1 MSKPVDTIAAPAAQ
15 SSSQK
20 SLIAALVE
28 QMRRHA
34 PFDRM
39 ERDHLALMAERFR
52 LGYYAKGEVLI
63 GPGQAPP
70 DRLFVIKQGVV
81 LGEQDVA
88 RVEHDSAF
96 WELGPWDS
104 FPLGALL
111 AKRPVASVYRAK
123 EDTFCYELP
132 VEEFRK
138 LLHLSEP
145 FHDFCT
151 RRLASLLEQSK
162 HIIQAQYARTTTEQQ
177 SMNSPLSAVIRR
189 SPVSCTA
196 DTSVEAVLRTMKG
209 RNIGSMIVA
218 DAGDVPTGI
227 FTLHDVLDR
236 VALARLDLSTT
247 IGEVMTQG
255 LITLPPRSYAYEA
268 ALAMIRHGIR
278 HVLVTDEETGRL
290 EGVISERD
298 LFSLQKVGLRQISA
312 AIRRAE
318 DVGSLCQSAHDIRQ
332 FAINMLAQGV
342 GSEQLTE
349 IISTF
354 NDLLTAR
361 VIELTVADMGLDQ
374 TPLVGR
380 FCWLA
385 LGSEGRYE
393 QTLSTDQDNGIIFEL
408 PDGWTADQARE
419 QLLPFARRINESLDK
434 CGFPLCK
441 GGVMASNPP
450 WCLSLEEWRG
460 TFANWIQRGDGPTLL
475 NASIFFDFRPLWGE
489 ASLCAALRDWLNGY
503 VVQYR
508 MFLRLMVINALDNRP
523 PLGVVRDFVTR
534 GEGNTLDLKLN
545 GTTPFVDAARV
556 MALYAGS
563 GETGTIPRLRA
574 IGKHWNLEEPEVEG
588 WVESFLYIQ
597 MLRLRAQYEKLQ
609 RGETMDNN
617 VDPDSLND
625 LDRRILKESFRQARK
640 LQALMEKSFQF

>member
-1 MSKPVDTIAAPAAQ
+1 MSTTVDTPTPAAQ
-15 SSSQK
+15 TSTQR
-20 SLIAALVE
+20 SLVAALVE
-28 QMRRHA
+28 QMMRQA

-39 ERDHLALMAERFR
+39 ERDHLAFMAERFK

-63 GPGQAPP
+63 GPGRAPP
-70 DRLFVIKQGVV
+70 DRLFIIKQGVV

-88 RVEHDSAF
+88 RAEHDTAF
-96 WELGPWDS
+96 WELGPWES

-132 VEEFRK
+132 EADFRK
-138 LLHLSEP
+138 ILHLSEP

-177 SMNSPLSAVIRR
+177 SMNSPLSAVIRHT
-189 SPVSCTA
+189 PVSCSG
-196 DTSVEAVLRTMKG
+196 DTPMVDVLRTMKA

-218 DAGDVPTGI
+218 GENGIPTGI

-236 VALARLDLSTT
+236 VALARLDLTT
-247 IGEVMTQG
+247 PIRDVMTQG
-255 LITLPPRSYAYEA
+255 LITLPPRAYAHEA

-278 HVLVTDEETGRL
+278 HVLVTDEESGEL
-290 EGVISERD
+290 VGVISERD

-312 AIRRAE
+312 AIRRAA
-318 DVGSLCQSAHDIRQ
+318 DVTSLCQSAHDIRQ
-332 FAINMLAQGV
+332 FAVNMLAQGV

-361 VIELTVADMGLDQ
+361 VIELTVAEMGLDK
-374 TPLVGR
+374 TPLAER
-380 FCWLA
+380 YCWMA
-385 LGSEGRYE
+385 LGSEGRLE
-393 QTLSTDQDNGIIFEL
+393 QTLSTDQDNGLIFET
-408 PDGWTADQARE
+408 PDGWTPDQARQ
-419 QLLPFARRINESLDK
+419 QLLPFARRVNEALDA

-441 GGVMASNPP
+441 GGVMASNPQ
-450 WCLSLEEWRG
+450 WCLSLDEWRG
-460 TFANWIQRGDGPTLL
+460 TFADWIQRGDGQTLL
-475 NASIFFDFRPLWGE
+475 NASIFFDFRPLFGE
-489 ASLCAALRDWLNGY
+489 ACLCDVLRQWLNGY

-508 MFLRLMVINALDNRP
+508 MFLRLMVINALGNRP
-523 PLGVVRDFVTR
+523 PLGVVRDFVTNA
-534 GEGNTLDLKLN
+534 EGNTLDLKLN
-545 GTTPFVDAARV
+545 GTTPFVDASRV

-563 GETGTIPRLRA
+563 GETGTVPRLRA
-574 IGKHWNLEEPEVEG
+574 IGKHWNLEPAEVEG
-588 WVESFLYIQ
+588 WAESFLYIQ
-597 MLRLRAQYEKLQ
+597 MLRLRSQYEKLQ
-609 RGETMDNN
+609 RGEEMDNRI
-617 VDPDSLND
+617 DPDGLND
-625 LDRRILKESFRQARK
+625 LDRRILKEAFRQARK

>member
-1 MSKPVDTIAAPAAQ
+1 MSTTVETPPPTTPQ
-15 SSSQK
+15 SPTQR
-20 SLIAALVE
+20 SLIAALVD

-39 ERDHLALMAERFR
+39 EREHLAFMADRFK

-63 GPGQAPP
+63 GPGTVPV
-70 DRLFVIKQGVV
+70 DRLYIIKQGTV
-81 LGEQDVA
+81 LAEQDVA

-96 WELGPWDS
+96 WELAPWDS

-132 VEEFRK
+132 AEDFRK

-196 DTSVEAVLRTMKG
+196 DVPVCEVLKTMKG

-218 DAGDVPTGI
+218 EPDGTPTGI

-236 VALARLDLSTT
+236 VALARLDLATP
-247 IGEVMTQG
+247 IGAVMTQG

-278 HVLVTDEETGRL
+278 HVLVTDEETGKL

-318 DVGSLCQSAHDIRQ
+318 SVESLCQSAHDIRQ

-361 VIELTVADMGLDQ
+361 VIELTAEATGLAS
-374 TPLVGR
+374 TPLAKR

-393 QTLSTDQDNGIIFEL
+393 QTLSTDQDNGIIFEV
-408 PDGWTADQARE
+408 PEGWTADKVRE
-419 QLLPFARRINESLDK
+419 RLLPFARRINEALDA

-441 GGVMASNPP
+441 GEVMASNPK

-460 TFANWIQRGDGPTLL
+460 TFADWIQRGDGQTLL

-489 ASLCAALRDWLNGY
+489 ASLVDALRQWLNGY

-508 MFLRLMVINALDNRP
+508 MFLRLMVMNALGNRP
-523 PLGVVRDFVTR
+523 PLGLVRDFVTR

-556 MALYAGS
+556 MALYVGS
-563 GETGTIPRLRA
+563 GDTGTIPRLRE
-574 IGKHWNLEEPEVEG
+574 IGKQWNLETPEVEG
-588 WVESFLYIQ
+588 WVEAFLYIQ
-597 MLRLRAQYEKLQ
+597 MLRLRSQYEKLQ
-609 RGETMDNN
+609 RGEAMDNLI
-617 VDPDSLND
+617 DPDGLND

>member
-1 MSKPVDTIAAPAAQ
+1 MSTTVETPPASAPQ
-15 SSSQK
+15 SPAQK

-28 QMRRHA
+28 QMRRQA

-39 ERDHLALMAERFR
+39 EREHLVFMAERFK
-52 LGYYAKGEVLI
+52 LGYYAKGEVLV
-63 GPGQAPP
+63 GPGPNP
-70 DRLFVIKQGVV
+70 VDRLYVIKQGTV
-81 LGEQDVA
+81 LAEQEVA

-111 AKRPVASVYRAK
+111 ARRPVASVYRAQV
-123 EDTFCYELP
+123 DTFCYELP
-132 VEEFRK
+132 VEDFRK

-196 DTSVEAVLRTMKG
+196 DVPVGEVLKTMKG

-218 DAGDVPTGI
+218 EADGTPTGI

-236 VALARLDLSTT
+236 VALARLDLETP
-247 IGEVMTQG
+247 IGAVMTQG

-278 HVLVTDEETGRL
+278 HVLVTDEESGRL

-318 DVGSLCQSAHDIRQ
+318 SVDSLCQSAHDIRQ

-361 VIELTVADMGLDQ
+361 VIELTAEATGLARS
-374 TPLVGR
+374 PLAKR

-393 QTLSTDQDNGIIFEL
+393 QTLSTDQDNGIIFDV

-419 QLLPFARRINESLDK
+419 QLLPFARRINEALDA

-441 GGVMASNPP
+441 GEVMASNPS

-460 TFANWIQRGDGPTLL
+460 TFANWIQRGDGQTLL

-489 ASLCAALRDWLNGY
+489 ASLAAALREWLNGY

-523 PLGVVRDFVTR
+523 PLGLVRDFVTR
-534 GEGNTLDLKLN
+534 GDGNTLDLKLN

-556 MALYAGS
+556 MSLYGGS

-574 IGKHWNLEEPEVEG
+574 IGRQWNLETPEVEG
-588 WVESFLYIQ
+588 WVEAFLYIQ
-597 MLRLRAQYEKLQ
+597 MLRLRSQYDKLQ
-609 RGETMDNN
+609 RGEGMDNLI
-617 VDPDSLND
+617 DPDGLND

>member
-1 MSKPVDTIAAPAAQ
+1 MSTTVDTPSPAAQ
-15 SSSQK
+15 NSSQK
-20 SLIAALVE
+20 SLVAALVE
-28 QMRRHA
+28 QMSRQA

-39 ERDHLALMAERFR
+39 ERDHLVFLAERFK

-63 GPGQAPP
+63 GPGSAPP
-70 DRLFVIKQGVV
+70 DRLFIIKQGVV

-88 RVEHDSAF
+88 RAEHDTAF
-96 WELGPWDS
+96 WELGAWES

-132 VEEFRK
+132 EADFRRI
-138 LLHLSEP
+138 LHLSEP

-177 SMNSPLSAVIRR
+177 SMNSPLSAVIRH
-189 SPVSCTA
+189 SPVSCAA
-196 DTSVEAVLRTMKG
+196 DTPMVEVLRTMKG

-218 DAGDVPTGI
+218 GEDGIPAGI

-236 VALARLDLSTT
+236 VALARLDLATP

-255 LITLPPRSYAYEA
+255 LITLPPRAYAYEA

-312 AIRRAE
+312 TIRRAA

-332 FAINMLAQGV
+332 FAVNMLAQGV

-354 NDLLTAR
+354 NDLLTTR
-361 VIELTVADMGLDQ
+361 VIELTAAEMGLPK
-374 TPLVGR
+374 TPLADR
-380 FCWLA
+380 YCWLA
-385 LGSEGRYE
+385 LGSEGRLE
-393 QTLSTDQDNGIIFEL
+393 QTLSTDQDNGLIFEI
-408 PDGWTADQARE
+408 PDGWTADQVRE
-419 QLLPFARRINESLDK
+419 RLLPFARRVNEALDA

-441 GGVMASNPP
+441 GGVMASNPQ

-460 TFANWIQRGDGPTLL
+460 TFANWIQRGDGQTLL
-475 NASIFFDFRPLWGE
+475 NASIFFDFRPLYGD
-489 ASLCAALRDWLNGY
+489 ASLCDALRHWLNGY

-508 MFLRLMVINALDNRP
+508 MFLRLMVINALGNRP
-523 PLGVVRDFVTR
+523 PLGVVRDFVTSSD
-534 GEGNTLDLKLN
+534 GNTLDLKLN

-563 GETGTIPRLRA
+563 GETGTVPRLRA
-574 IGKHWNLEEPEVEG
+574 IGREWKLEAAEVEG
-588 WVESFLYIQ
+588 WAESFLYIQ
-597 MLRLRAQYEKLQ
+597 MLRLRSQYEQLQ
-609 RGETMDNN
+609 SGVPMDNRIE
-617 VDPDSLND
+617 PDALND
-625 LDRRILKESFRQARK
+625 LDRRILKEAFRQARK